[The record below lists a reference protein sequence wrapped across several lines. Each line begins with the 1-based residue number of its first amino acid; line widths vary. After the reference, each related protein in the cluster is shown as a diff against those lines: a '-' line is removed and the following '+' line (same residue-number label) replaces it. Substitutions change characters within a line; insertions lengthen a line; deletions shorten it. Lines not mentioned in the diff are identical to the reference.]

1 MDYSN
6 PLKPPE
12 TVDNQA
18 SNDKLSPYRVDWLIV
33 QEIDV
38 GTQTGVTT
46 FDSFPD
52 SIIVKLKNGQRIRI
66 PVNII

>member
-12 TVDNQA
+12 TVDIQA

-33 QEIDV
+33 QEIDEATQD
-38 GTQTGVTT
+38 GTTT
-46 FDSFPD
+46 FTAFPD
-52 SIIVKLKNGQRIRI
+52 SIIVKLRNGQRVRI
-66 PVNII
+66 PINIL